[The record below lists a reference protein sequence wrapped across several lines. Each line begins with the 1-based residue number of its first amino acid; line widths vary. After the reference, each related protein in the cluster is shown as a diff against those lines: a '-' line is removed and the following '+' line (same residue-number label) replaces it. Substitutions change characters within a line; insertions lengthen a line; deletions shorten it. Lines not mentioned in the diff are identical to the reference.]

1 MSVSAQ
7 ARKADPN
14 LPAFWEARAIETTNR
29 HGKKRILLTCLM
41 DAKAYPAREIVH
53 QYEERWRIETRYR
66 EIKQDMLGSEL
77 TLRSGTPET
86 VYQEIWGALLAYN
99 LVRLE
104 MAEVAGEAQ
113 VSPTQLSFTTALHY
127 LRHEWGWMAIE
138 APGKIPAHLL
148 RLRNRLGD
156 LLLQQKRGRNCPR
169 AVKSRSQKYPT
180 RFVKALK

>member
-1 MSVSAQ
+1 
-7 ARKADPN
+7 
-14 LPAFWEARAIETTNR
+14 
-29 HGKKRILLTCLM
+29 M

-53 QYEERWRIETRYR
+53 QYEERWRIETSYR

-77 TLRSGTPET
+77 TLRSATPQT

-104 MAEVAGEAQ
+104 MAEVADEAQ
-113 VSPTQLSFTTALHY
+113 VSPTQLSFTTALHH
-127 LRHEWGWMAIE
+127 LRHEGGWMAIE

-156 LLLQQKRGRNCPR
+156 LLLQQKRGRLCPR

-180 RFVKALK
+180 MFVKALK

>member
-1 MSVSAQ
+1 
-7 ARKADPN
+7 
-14 LPAFWEARAIETTNR
+14 
-29 HGKKRILLTCLM
+29 M
-41 DAKAYPAREIVH
+41 DAKAYPARETVH
-53 QYEERWRIETRYR
+53 QYEERWRIETSYR

-104 MAEVAGEAQ
+104 IAEVAVE
-113 VSPTQLSFTTALHY
+113 VNPTQLSFTTALHY

-148 RLRNRLGD
+148 RLRNHLGD
-156 LLLQQKRGRNCPR
+156 LLLERKRGRTCPR
-169 AVKSRSQKYPT
+169 AVKSRSQKYAT

>member
-1 MSVSAQ
+1 M
-7 ARKADPN
+7 
-14 LPAFWEARAIETTNR
+14 
-29 HGKKRILLTCLM
+29 
-41 DAKAYPAREIVH
+41 
-53 QYEERWRIETRYR
+53 
-66 EIKQDMLGSEL
+66 
-77 TLRSGTPET
+77 
-86 VYQEIWGALLAYN
+86 AYN

-104 MAEVAGEAQ
+104 MAEVADEAQ

-127 LRHEWGWMAIE
+127 LRHEGGWMAIE

-156 LLLQQKRGRNCPR
+156 LLLQQKRGRLCPRAVTR